1 MVLDSSC
8 PEARNLGNVGNS
20 CSSEK
25 RCKLF
30 EFWWTRTQ
38 RIRTEAELPFETILS
53 GTKAAPLYQRIA
65 AKALH
70 LHQLG
75 LGSTTIARRLSTT
88 RKTVIKGVATLRVR
102 DVPVT
107 DAHDLYN
114 NLTKGQGYAP
124 WGFRPSLPYQ
134 RRYRSTSSGV
144 GLLTLRRWLT

>member
-1 MVLDSSC
+1 MVGFANPVFQIHDYS
-8 PEARNLGNVGNS
+8 PG
-20 CSSEK
+20 
-25 RCKLF
+25 
-30 EFWWTRTQ
+30 
-38 RIRTEAELPFETILS
+38 
-53 GTKAAPLYQRIA
+53 IA
-65 AKALH
+65 AN
-70 LHQLG
+70 G
-75 LGSTTIARRLSTT
+75 LFWVIPTSRDSIA
-88 RKTVIKGVATLRVR
+88 IDFEEGVATLRVR